1 MIFHSFLYV
10 YQRVNSSP
18 AKKWWIWK
26 QQSVWVTSPP
36 WPHHLWF
43 RLGKVMVE
51 TVGKPVGE
59 CWGNPKL
66 SSKIGQIIGKA
77 MVWGSHILGHHL
89 VPGEGMQHD
98 ATCHGWVLWF
108 SSTWGVSCQQSTLD
122 TSVPG
127 CLRVSVFCCSLF
139 LWSIPEIGKIFHG

>member
-1 MIFHSFLYV
+1 
-10 YQRVNSSP
+10 
-18 AKKWWIWK
+18 
-26 QQSVWVTSPP
+26 
-36 WPHHLWF
+36 
-43 RLGKVMVE
+43 MVE

-98 ATCHGWVLWF
+98 ATCHG
-108 SSTWGVSCQQSTLD
+108 
-122 TSVPG
+122 
-127 CLRVSVFCCSLF
+127 
-139 LWSIPEIGKIFHG
+139 